1 MPAIIALLGEV
12 LAILSALTGYTSNI
26 LGFVGTAAQEH
37 TKYAIERIA
46 AAAANTVNS
55 PTFGNAAIKAEIA
68 ALTLQLASDVA
79 SLTLQISDLTDGT
92 TPVSLPVV
100 APSGYGG
107 LDGSATFAAVWL
119 GDMPTRSYPIWNYLY
134 AAGNWGAFSSN
145 LRWLGD
151 EVLYF
156 QAVFGS
162 WDYVPG
168 AADWVPAFDPTDILV
183 GEDILD
189 CLTRQNPGWT
199 VAWAFAPD
207 GYVRLTFPGS
217 AEIQEWQ
224 STFDQT
230 GFAAIKSQIFPI
242 SSIEIAPS
250 WPGIANVTLGA
261 PVAITPQM
269 TITTPMDGVIVTI
282 TSVAANKPSL
292 PYDSQTAY
300 KFIGALSFVDDNG
313 DVEPFQTLAFT
324 NALYCPRQMTRA
336 SSVVVRCD
344 ASLAGTITPWVI
356 A

>member
-1 MPAIIALLGEV
+1 MGAVLALLGEV
-12 LAILSALTGYTSNI
+12 LAILSATTGYVSNI
-26 LGFVGTAAQEH
+26 LGIVGTAAQEH
-37 TKYAIERIA
+37 SKYAIERIA
-46 AAAANTVNS
+46 ANAANTVNS
-55 PTFGNAAIKAEIA
+55 PTFGNAALLAAIHAVNDQVIASTA
-68 ALTLQLASDVA
+68 ALTLQ
-79 SLTLQISDLTDGT
+79 IIDLTDGT

-100 APSGYGG
+100 PPSGY
-107 LDGSATFAAVWL
+107 SAPSESDVAHAVWYFL
-119 GDMPTRSYPIWNYLY
+119 MPSRGYEVHNYLY

-151 EVLYF
+151 EILYF
-156 QAVFGS
+156 IAVFGS
-162 WDYVPG
+162 VDYVPG

-183 GEDILD
+183 TEDILA

-199 VAWAFAPD
+199 VAWAFAPN
-207 GYVRLTFPGS
+207 GYVRLNFPGT

-230 GFAAIKSQIFPI
+230 GFSAIKSQIFPT

-250 WPGIANVTLGA
+250 WPGLANVVLGT

-282 TSVAANKPSL
+282 TSVASNKPSL
-292 PYDSQTAY
+292 AYDTQTAY

-313 DVEPFQTLAFT
+313 DVEPFQQLAFT

-336 SSVVVRCD
+336 SSVVVRAD